1 MPVAPAAD
9 ELRFADEHNPD
20 VLIVISEEG
29 VVSHVSGSVR
39 RIAGWVPE
47 DLLGRSAFDLV
58 HPDDLEYT
66 IGSLLESVDHPGAHG
81 PIELRML
88 DHDGSWIPCE
98 IAVYNRPDD
107 PEGRLV
113 ASIRDISSRHALPE
127 RRRALERATL
137 WVGARCAAVSVDG
150 LDDAMAEILERL
162 GELVDAH
169 EAVVSAID
177 RGAVEAVSWRW
188 SRRAGEERLEL
199 PGDPAA
205 VEAAALGVAHPARV
219 RATLGAD
226 AQAHVE
232 QPVFDDDGAVLGMLT
247 LCWHMPDA
255 RRYWDEGN
263 GPLLEAAAR
272 IVMLTV
278 QRVQRERRL
287 AYDAL
292 HDPLTGLGNRARL
305 SNALDHELNRS
316 SGRFEGGL
324 ALAFCDLDRF
334 KEVNDTW
341 GHQAGDEVLAEV
353 ARRLRSAVRH
363 GDLVC
368 RIGGDE
374 FVVLCP
380 GVTDAAEA
388 LAMAERMGVEVAAPV
403 ALSRGP
409 IATVA
414 ASIGV
419 VLVHGRTDSHLA
431 SADVLRTADQAMYEA
446 KAQRERGIR
455 MLHVD
460 VSAY

>member
-1 MPVAPAAD
+1 MPVAPTAD
-9 ELRFADEHNPD
+9 DLRFADEHNPD
-20 VLIVISEEG
+20 VLIVMTKEG
-29 VVSHVSGSVR
+29 VISHVSASVQ
-39 RIAGWVPE
+39 RIAGWVAQE
-47 DLLGRSAFDLV
+47 LIGRSAFALV
-58 HPDDLEYT
+58 HPDDLDYT
-66 IGSLLESVDHPGAHG
+66 VGSLLESVDHPGSHG
-81 PIELRML
+81 PVELRML
-88 DHDGSWIPCE
+88 DHDGIWIPCE
-98 IAVYNRPDD
+98 IAVYNWPED

-113 ASIRDISSRHALPE
+113 ASVRDISARHALPE

-150 LDDAMAEILERL
+150 LDDAMAQILERL

-169 EAVVSAID
+169 EAVVSTID
-177 RGAVEAVSWRW
+177 RGASEVVSWRW
-188 SRRAGEERLEL
+188 SRRPGEERLEL
-199 PGDPAA
+199 PTGPAA
-205 VEAAALGVAHPARV
+205 LEAAALGVEHPARV
-219 RATLGAD
+219 RATLGSN
-226 AQAHVE
+226 AQAHVQ
-232 QPVFDDDGAVLGMLT
+232 QPVLGDDGAVLGMLT
-247 LCWHMPDA
+247 ICWHIPDA

-272 IVMLTV
+272 IAMLTV
-278 QRVQRERRL
+278 RRVQRERRL

-316 SGRFEGGL
+316 SGRFDGGL

-341 GHQAGDEVLAEV
+341 GHQAGDEVLVEV
-353 ARRLRSAVRH
+353 ARRLRSAIRH

-374 FVVLCP
+374 FVVLYP
-380 GVTDAAEA
+380 GVTDAEEA
-388 LAMAERMGVEVAAPV
+388 RAMAERMAVEVAAPV

-419 VLVHGRTDSHLA
+419 VLVHGRTGSHLA

-446 KAQRERGIR
+446 KAQRERGIK

-460 VSAY
+460 LSSY